1 MSNLWGAFQEANNL
15 AFFILPIVQC
25 ETSPVFWLEWG
36 WSHTVLGT
44 LKKSG
49 KLPPFTYLIILVA
62 PD

>member
-49 KLPPFTYLIILVA
+49 KPHPLLIL
-62 PD
+62 